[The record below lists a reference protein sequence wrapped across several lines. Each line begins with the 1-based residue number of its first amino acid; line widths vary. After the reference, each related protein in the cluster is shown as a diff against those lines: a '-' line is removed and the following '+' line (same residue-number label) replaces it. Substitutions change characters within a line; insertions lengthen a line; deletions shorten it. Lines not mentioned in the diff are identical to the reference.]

1 MMDINEKL
9 EALKNYFEEH
19 PKLVLGFSGGVDSSF
34 LFAAAKEM
42 GAEITPIFVK
52 TVFQPEFELED
63 AQKISDHIGVKFEVL
78 RANPLND
85 PNVVRNDARRCYY
98 CKQTI
103 FSLLKAK
110 ADELGATL
118 IDGTNASDDAGDR
131 PGMKALQE
139 IGAQS
144 PLRLCGLTKA
154 DIRAESKKRGLVTW
168 DKPSYACLA
177 TRIPTD
183 TPIDSETL
191 AKVEK
196 AEDALFSLGLSD
208 FRVRVFHGA
217 ARLQLPE
224 SQWHMDEELRR
235 NVYDAVK
242 QSFDTVML
250 DLQPRLPR
258 E

>member
-1 MMDINEKL
+1 MTIQEKMD
-9 EALKNYFEEH
+9 ALKSYFAAH

-42 GAEITPIFVK
+42 GAEIIPIFVK
-52 TVFQPEFELED
+52 TVFQPDFELED
-63 AQKISDHIGVKFEVL
+63 AQKISEKVGVPFEVL
-78 RANPLND
+78 RADPLTSPD
-85 PNVVRNDARRCYY
+85 VVRNDARRCYY

-103 FSLLKAK
+103 FSLLRAR

-118 IDGTNASDDAGDR
+118 IDGTNASDAEDDR
-131 PGMKALQE
+131 PGMKALRE
-139 IGAQS
+139 MKAES

-177 TRIPTD
+177 TRVPTG
-183 TPIDSETL
+183 TPIDKETL

-196 AEDALFSLGLSD
+196 AENALFALGFTD

-217 ARLQLPE
+217 ARLQLAE
-224 SQWHMDEELRR
+224 SQWELNKERR
-235 NVYDAVK
+235 EKTFATLHE
-242 QSFDTVML
+242 SFDTVLL
-250 DLQPRLPR
+250 DMQPRLPR

>member
-1 MMDINEKL
+1 MELAEKMN
-9 EALKNYFEEH
+9 ALKEYFAAH

-42 GAEITPIFVK
+42 GAQITPIFVK
-52 TVFQPEFELED
+52 TVFQPDFELED
-63 AQKISDHIGVKFEVL
+63 AQKIAEHVGVSFEVL
-78 RANPLND
+78 RADPLTD
-85 PNVVRNDARRCYY
+85 PDVVRNDARRCYY

-103 FSLLKAK
+103 FSLLRAR

-118 IDGTNASDDAGDR
+118 IDGTNASDAEDDR
-131 PGMKALQE
+131 PGMKALRE
-139 IGAQS
+139 MGAES

-177 TRIPTD
+177 TRIPTN
-183 TPIDSETL
+183 TPIDKETL

-196 AEDALFSLGLSD
+196 AENALFGLGFTD

-224 SQWHMDEELRR
+224 SQWQLSPERR
-235 NVYDAVK
+235 EKTYAALHE
-242 QSFDTVML
+242 SFDTVLL
-250 DLQPRLPR
+250 DMQPRLPR